1 MEISVQIN
9 VTDSHSNADKQN
21 KPVLSWDEIIEKSL
35 SNFGWMDF
43 LQAILVA
50 ISMFFDAQQSF
61 ISIYT
66 DNYPKWHC
74 TNTTTNSTCSS
85 SSDICKLPRSSWSW
99 DTHPSNTIISQWNL
113 ECASTFLTGL
123 PQSSFFVGSLLGSSI
138 LAALADSSLGRK
150 NMLIVSCLSMSITS
164 MLIILSTNV
173 WIYSAMKF
181 LIGFWRSSIG
191 TCALVLLTE
200 KVNVEWRFRAGIVE
214 YFMFTIGYMS
224 LPGFAYINRNSSWK
238 SLYRWSSI
246 PGIIYSIIAYFFV
259 TESPRWLVMQG
270 NEKEISKMLKMVS
283 SQETADGNNNNNCNL
298 ASSFP
303 KPPIKEKVSI
313 FQLYSS
319 IGELFHKRWAL
330 KRMISVMILGIGL
343 GMVYYGMPLAV
354 GNLGFNIYLAGV
366 FSASMEIPS
375 CVAIYFLENYRRKPS
390 ILVFSILSGICCVMC
405 VVLEHRVP
413 AGKVVLAMVAFF
425 GACTAYDLFLIYV
438 IELFPTRV
446 RNTATSLVRQAVVF
460 GCIFCPFLVS
470 AGRKNNIFSYGV
482 FGVVIMLSN
491 ITLLYLPE
499 TKGIVL
505 CDTMEEQEKKEIA
518 LSDDMHQHEI
528 TGNVSVQ

>member
-1 MEISVQIN
+1 MEGSLQTN
-9 VTDSHSNADKQN
+9 VTESHSNVDQQN
-21 KPVLSWDEIIEKSL
+21 KSMLSWDEIIEKSL
-35 SNFGWMDF
+35 SNFGWLDF
-43 LQAILVA
+43 LQAVLVA
-50 ISMFFDAQQSF
+50 ASMFFDAQQSF

-74 TNTTTNSTCSS
+74 TDTTTNSSCSS

-99 DTHPSNTIISQWNL
+99 DTHPSNTIISHWNL
-113 ECASTFLTGL
+113 ECASTFITGL
-123 PQSSFFVGSLLGSSI
+123 PQSSFFIGCLLGSFF

-150 NMLIVSCLSMSITS
+150 NMLILSCVSMSITS

-173 WIYSAMKF
+173 WIYSALKF
-181 LIGFWRSSIG
+181 MIGFWRSSIG

-200 KVNVEWRFRAGIVE
+200 KVNVDWRFRVGIVE
-214 YFMFTIGYMS
+214 YFMFAMGYMS
-224 LPGFAYINRNSSWK
+224 LPGLAYINRNSSWK

-246 PGIIYSIIAYFFV
+246 PGIVYCVIAYFFV

-283 SQETADGNNNNNCNL
+283 SQETNNTDNF
-298 ASSFP
+298 ASSLP
-303 KPPIKEKVSI
+303 KPPRKEKASI

-330 KRMISVMILGIGL
+330 KRIIAVMIIGTGI
-343 GMVYYGMPLAV
+343 GMVYYGMPLTV
-354 GNLGFNIYLAGV
+354 GNLGFNIYLTGV
-366 FSASMEIPS
+366 ISASMEIPT
-375 CVAIYFLENYRRKPS
+375 CVAIYLLENCQRKAS
-390 ILVFSILSGICCVMC
+390 VLVFSILSGVCSVMC
-405 VVLEHRVP
+405 VVLEHRV
-413 AGKVVLAMVAFF
+413 ATGKVVLAMVAFF

-446 RNTATSLVRQAVVF
+446 RNTATSLVRQSVVF

-482 FGVVIMLSN
+482 FGVVIMLST

-499 TKGIVL
+499 TIGIIL
-505 CDTMEEQEKKEIA
+505 CDTMEQQEKKEIVLCDA
-518 LSDDMHQHEI
+518 MNQREI
-528 TGNVSVQ
+528 TADNSSV

>member
-1 MEISVQIN
+1 MEGSVQIN
-9 VTDSHSNADKQN
+9 VTESHSNADQQK
-21 KPVLSWDEIIEKSL
+21 KPVLSWDEIIERSL

-43 LQAILVA
+43 LQAVLVA
-50 ISMFFDAQQSF
+50 IAMFFDAQQSF

-74 TNTTTNSTCSS
+74 TNTTTNSSCTS

-99 DTHPSNTIISQWNL
+99 DTHPSNTIISNWNL
-113 ECASTFLTGL
+113 ECASTFITGL
-123 PQSSFFVGSLLGSSI
+123 PQSSFFIGCLLGSSI

-150 NMLIVSCLSMSITS
+150 NMLILSCLSMSITS
-164 MLIILSTNV
+164 MLIVLSTNV

-200 KVNVEWRFRAGIVE
+200 KVNVDWRFRVGIVE

-224 LPGFAYINRNSSWK
+224 LPGFAYVNRNSSWK
-238 SLYRWSSI
+238 SLYCWSSI
-246 PGIIYSIIAYFFV
+246 PGVIYSIIAYFFV

-270 NEKEISKMLKMVS
+270 NEKEISKMLKTVS
-283 SQETADGNNNNNCNL
+283 SQETSYDDNNNGNL
-298 ASSFP
+298 ASRLP
-303 KPPIKEKVSI
+303 KPPTKEKVSI

-330 KRMISVMILGIGL
+330 KRMIAVMILATGI

-354 GNLGFNIYLAGV
+354 GNLGFNIYLVGV
-366 FSASMEIPS
+366 ISASMEIPT
-375 CVAIYFLENYRRKPS
+375 CVAIYFLENYQRKPS
-390 ILVFSILSGICCVMC
+390 VLVFSILSGICSVMC
-405 VVLEHRVP
+405 VVVEHRVA

-446 RNTATSLVRQAVVF
+446 RNTATSLVRQSVVF
-460 GCIFCPFLVS
+460 GCIFCPFLIS

-482 FGVVIMLSN
+482 FGVVIMLST

-499 TKGIVL
+499 TIGIVL
-505 CDTMEEQEKKEIA
+505 CDTMEQQEKKEMA
-518 LSDDMHQHEI
+518 MLSDEMHQQEI
-528 TGNVSVQ
+528 TGNVDV